1 VDPSDT
7 ADVMWTQPQDSLI
20 FQAFRNDVPVS
31 KTLLKHPGTPQL
43 SPHAVAVRVLN
54 GSGTYGLE
62 STAGAALTQKGF
74 RVTHTG
80 VAATQTVTETVIR
93 YHEGQE
99 QQALLLASKVHGA
112 ALLKIAGQ
120 GPPTLLIGSNYGTTA
135 HIGPGGTT
143 PHPGSTFKPR
153 TATQNIC
160 T

>member
-1 VDPSDT
+1 
-7 ADVMWTQPQDSLI
+7 M
-20 FQAFRNDVPVS
+20 
-31 KTLLKHPGTPQL
+31 
-43 SPHAVAVRVLN
+43 N

-62 STAGAALTQKGF
+62 STVGAALTQKGF
-74 RVTHTG
+74 KVTHMG
-80 VAATQTVTETVIR
+80 VATTQTATETVIR

-112 ALLKIAGQ
+112 ALLKIAGH